1 MADKGK
7 TGVTKVQVESRLL
20 DEINRKKH
28 FSSIFK
34 AWHIHK

>member
-7 TGVTKVQVESRLL
+7 TGVTKVQVEKRLL
-20 DEINRKKH
+20 DEINRKNH

-34 AWHIHK
+34 VWHK

>member
-7 TGVTKVQVESRLL
+7 TGVTKVLVESRLL
-20 DEINRKKH
+20 DEITRKKD